1 MTASISKREAAVS
14 VILLLILSIVV
25 RGRNHAWGNEI
36 TFWSDV
42 AGKSPNKTRA
52 HNNLG
57 NALINAGRCDEAIF
71 SLRLAIRADQWY
83 IEPHYNIA
91 LCHIKKGLYDEA
103 IPELE
108 EVLRISAILK
118 KGHYG
123 AAVQPR
129 YEMQAYADLGN
140 IYNVKGMLDRAI
152 FYYTEAL
159 RIAPKDISTHFN
171 LALTYKRSGN
181 MSKARTEFEEVV
193 RLNPEDEGARRNL
206 QELQR

>member
-1 MTASISKREAAVS
+1 MTTSISKLETVVW
-14 VILLLILSIVV
+14 VILLLILSTVV
-25 RGRNHAWGNEI
+25 RERNHVLGNEI

-42 AGKSPNKTRA
+42 AGKSPDKTRA
-52 HNNLG
+52 HNNMG

-71 SLRLAIRADQWY
+71 SLRLAIKADQWY

-108 EVLRISAILK
+108 EVLRINAILK

-123 AAVQPR
+123 AAVQTR
-129 YEMQAYADLGN
+129 YEMQAYADMGN
-140 IYNVKGMLDRAI
+140 IYNIKGMLDRAI
-152 FYYTEAL
+152 SHYIEAL
-159 RIAPKDISTHFN
+159 RIAPKDTATRFN
-171 LALTYKRSGN
+171 LALTYKRLGN
-181 MSKARTEFEEVV
+181 MSKARAEFEEILK
-193 RLNPEDEGARRNL
+193 LNPEDEGARRNL